1 LQLKGGAA
9 VKGFVSTLCTA
20 VVFFVLAASALAAL
34 PGANG
39 KILFSSTRSG
49 GSWEIFSVN
58 PDGSALTNLSNRPGA
73 YDLQGVW
80 SPDGSKIAFVSDPD
94 GGYGTNSIYLMNADG
109 SGVTKLTDSGGN
121 PAWSPDGTKIAFSN
135 VGAPTEKAEIYVMN
149 VDGSGLTNV
158 SNDPSTSDF
167 EPAWSP
173 DGSKIAFVKTG
184 TSGVGP
190 QYSIYVMNADGSGQ
204 TKITGPHPGF
214 FTGDREPGWSPDGQK
229 IAYSHYIGDDATGFY
244 SAIFVMD
251 SDGGN
256 QTQLTG
262 YEFDGSPHWSPD
274 GQRIVFASTPGIS
287 TINPDGTGRV
297 DIVLHA
303 TLPFGGESLD
313 VPSDWGRIPT
323 PGPQRGD
330 YKNAAQFCNA
340 KREFMGRSA
349 FEQAYESHGIGS
361 CVSANTD

>member
-1 LQLKGGAA
+1 LRVKGGAA
-9 VKGFVSTLCTA
+9 VKAFVSTVCTA
-20 VVFFVLAASALAAL
+20 VLFFVLAGNALAAL

-39 KILFSSTRSG
+39 KILFQSTRSG
-49 GSWEIFSVN
+49 GNWEIFSVN
-58 PDGSALTNLSNRPGA
+58 PDGTAQTNLSMRPTA
-73 YDLQGVW
+73 VDLEGRW
-80 SPDGSKIAFVSDPD
+80 SPDGSKIAFVSDPE

-109 SGVTKLTDSGGN
+109 SGVTKLTDSGGE
-121 PAWSPDGTKIAFSN
+121 PTWSPDGSKIAFGDSDGN
-135 VGAPTEKAEIYVMN
+135 NSEIFVMN
-149 VDGSGLTNV
+149 AEGSGRTNIT
-158 SNDPSTSDF
+158 NDPSTNDI

-184 TSGVGP
+184 TSGIGP

-204 TKITGPHPGF
+204 TQLTGPHPGF
-214 FTGDREPGWSPDGQK
+214 FTGDQEPDWSPNGQK
-229 IAYSHYIGDDATGFY
+229 IAYTHSIGSDEEGIF
-244 SAIFVMD
+244 SGIFVMD

-274 GQRIVFASTPGIS
+274 GKRIVFASTPGIS
-287 TINPDGTGRV
+287 TMNPDGTGLV
-297 DIVLHA
+297 DIVLRA
-303 TLPFGGESLD
+303 TQPFGGESLD

-340 KREFMGRSA
+340 KREFMGKGA
-349 FEQAYESHGIGS
+349 FEQAYGS
-361 CVSANTD
+361 AGLGRCVAADAG